1 MMPIACLELDHRAGM
16 GCRLRAAMDTERSFA
31 RLSSRL
37 GFASV
42 GYRAEGSFEDTTVTL
57 KDVDRSRTLAMSCAL
72 LRPMDLGLSLAL
84 GDCAPR
90 AITEAHKRTGDPELD
105 GWISIWG
112 KGEVD
117 RAARLLTPRL
127 RTELR
132 RLTGSLGVRV
142 TDLLLEAHVAA
153 STPVDEQ
160 ERVLRELLALRA
172 VIDEATRE
180 VPVCIELRPAW
191 PSFERFAGELG
202 VEARSSAFGLQGR
215 VDGCIVDVFRFLPAG
230 GTLLIHVDFPTPLSG
245 DVLLNSHLGRS
256 LRPRIRSLFS
266 TLLAL
271 GPQPGWFALGS
282 RFKTTRG
289 TLRDVKRSFGELSEL
304 AKVARDEHAF
314 LNVSSER
321 LITGVRVRDPHNP
334 PDLTQRI
341 RKLVAAAKRIH
352 GVAPRRVDGT
362 AGGPSR

>member
-1 MMPIACLELDHRAGM
+1 
-16 GCRLRAAMDTERSFA
+16 MDTERSFA

-42 GYRAEGSFEDTTVTL
+42 GYRAEGTFEDTTVTL
-57 KDVDRSRTLAMSCAL
+57 TDVDRSRTLAMSCSL

-112 KGEVD
+112 KGEVE

-132 RLTGSLGVRV
+132 ALTGALGVSI
-142 TDLLLEAHVAA
+142 TDLLLGAHVAA

-180 VPVCIELRPAW
+180 VPVCLELRPAW
-191 PSFERFAGELG
+191 PSFERFAAELG
-202 VEARSSAFGLQGR
+202 VEARSTALGLQGS
-215 VDGCIVDVFRFLPAG
+215 VDGCLVDVFRFLTVG
-230 GTLLIHVDFPTPLSG
+230 GALLIHVDCPTPLGG
-245 DVLLNSHLGRS
+245 DVVLSSHLGWS

-271 GPQPGWFALGS
+271 GPQPGWFELGS
-282 RFKTTRG
+282 RFKATRG
-289 TLRDVKRSFGELSEL
+289 TLRDVQRSFGELSEL
-304 AKVARDEHAF
+304 AKVARGERAF
-314 LNVSSER
+314 FNVTSDR

-352 GVAPRRVDGT
+352 GVAPRGAAGA
-362 AGGPSR
+362 AGGPYR